1 MIEIENLTI
10 SLANK
15 EIISNLNVSLE
26 TASITLISGRNGV
39 GKSTL
44 LRAIAGVNNKYS
56 GILKFQ
62 NKEIKEYKRLEKK
75 NEISSY
81 FGQNFFDNLTV
92 FDNLTLSTF
101 YLPQNRK
108 TIDEVVGLFELDSI
122 LNLFPV
128 SLSSG
133 QRQKLALSIAFLNNC
148 KLLLLDEPFNFLD
161 SVSIEKLLKTI
172 KNLRDT
178 FKITVLISS
187 HIENNLGDF
196 FDNVVLLKSSN
207 SALKLDRKSMND
219 LYCFEMSDSSASTL
233 NKTILGFWGEKKISD
248 STYKLFLSSNYQ
260 QFDLILKQSLSH
272 KKISVSEFLSYETN

>member
-26 TASITLISGRNGV
+26 TATITLISGRNGV

-44 LRAIAGVNNKYS
+44 MRAIAGVNKKYS
-56 GILKFQ
+56 GIIKFQ
-62 NKEIKEYKRLEKK
+62 NKEIKEYNRLEKK

-108 TIDEVVGLFELDSI
+108 TIEEVVGLFDLEPI
-122 LNLFPV
+122 LNLYPV

-187 HIENNLGDF
+187 HIEKNLVDF
-196 FDNVVLLKSSN
+196 FNNVVLLKSSRD
-207 SALKLDRKSMND
+207 AIKLDRKSMND
-219 LYCFEMSDSSASTL
+219 LYCFEMVGSSATAL
-233 NKTILGFWGEKKISD
+233 DKNILGYWGEKKISD
-248 STYKLFLSSNYQ
+248 SAYKLYLLEDIYT
-260 QFDLILKQSLSH
+260 
-272 KKISVSEFLSYETN
+272 YEVYNGPPNLDRYDN

>member
-10 SLANK
+10 SLAQK
-15 EIISNLNVSLE
+15 EIISNLNMSLE

-44 LRAIAGVNNKYS
+44 LRAISGVNKNYS
-56 GILKFQ
+56 GIIKFQ
-62 NKEIKEYKRLEKK
+62 DKEIRELKRLDKK
-75 NEISSY
+75 NGISIY
-81 FGQNFFDNLTV
+81 FGQNYFDNLTV
-92 FDNLTLSTF
+92 FENLTLSTY

-108 TIDEVVGLFELDSI
+108 TIDEVVGLFDLESI
-122 LNLFPV
+122 LSLYPV

-187 HIENNLGDF
+187 HIENNFGDF
-196 FDNVVLLKSSN
+196 FDNVVLLKSSRD
-207 SALKLDRKSMND
+207 AIKLDRKSMND
-219 LYCFEMSDSSASTL
+219 LYCFEMVGSKITPL
-233 NKTILGFWGEKKISD
+233 NIDIFGNWGEKRISE
-248 STYKLFLSSNYQ
+248 SVYKLFLSSNNKQFGEVLQ
-260 QFDLILKQSLSH
+260 QAISH
-272 KKISVSEFLSYETN
+272 KKISISEFLAYETN